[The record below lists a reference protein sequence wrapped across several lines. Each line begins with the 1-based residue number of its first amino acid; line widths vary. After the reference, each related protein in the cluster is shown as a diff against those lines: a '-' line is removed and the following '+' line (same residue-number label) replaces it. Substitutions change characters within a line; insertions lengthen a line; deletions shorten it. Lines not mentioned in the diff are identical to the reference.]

1 MINKMMGRFILT
13 GAPGAGKTA
22 VVRQLEIDGFSVVEE
37 AATDVIALD
46 QARGVAEPWTD
57 PGFIDRIV
65 ALQRQRRLAAT
76 GEVQFHDRS
85 AFCTEALATF
95 LGHPL
100 PALLRTEIEE
110 LKRSDFYERR
120 VFFLRLMGFIAPT
133 AARRIGL
140 EDARRFEAVHE
151 RTYRAHGFEPVF
163 LEPASV
169 VDRVAAIRR
178 HLEARSL

>member
-1 MINKMMGRFILT
+1 MTGRFILT

-22 VVRQLEIDGFSVVEE
+22 VVRQLELEDFAVVEE
-37 AATDVIALD
+37 AATDVIALE
-46 QARGVAEPWTD
+46 QAKGVTEPWTD

-65 ALQRQRRLAAT
+65 ALQRQRRLATT
-76 GEVQFHDRS
+76 GDIQFHDRS

-100 PALLRTEIEE
+100 SGLLRTEIED
-110 LKRSDFYERR
+110 LKGSGFYQRR
-120 VFFLRLMGFIAPT
+120 VFFVRLMGFIEPT

-151 RTYRAHGFEPVF
+151 RVYRAHGFELVPV
-163 LEPASV
+163 EPGSV
-169 VDRVAAIRR
+169 VDRAGRIR
-178 HLEARSL
+178 HSL

>member
-1 MINKMMGRFILT
+1 MKKGRFILT

-37 AATDVIALD
+37 AATDVIALE
-46 QARGVAEPWTD
+46 QAKGVVEPWTD

-65 ALQRQRRLAAT
+65 ALQRQRRLAAS
-76 GEVQFHDRS
+76 GEVQFHHRS

-100 PALLRTEIEE
+100 SDLLRTEIEE
-110 LKRSDFYERR
+110 LTGSGFYERR
-120 VFFLRLMGFIAPT
+120 VFFVRLMGFIEPT

-151 RTYRAHGFEPVF
+151 RTYRAHGFELVPV
-163 LEPASV
+163 EPGSV

-178 HLEARSL
+178 AL

>member
-1 MINKMMGRFILT
+1 MTGRFILT

-22 VVRQLEIDGFSVVEE
+22 VVRQLELDGFGTVEE
-37 AATDVIALD
+37 ATTDLIALD

-76 GEVQFHDRS
+76 GDLQFHDRS

-95 LGHPL
+95 LGHP
-100 PALLRTEIEE
+100 ASRLLRTEIEE
-110 LKRSDFYERR
+110 LKRTGFYERR
-120 VFFLRLMGFIAPT
+120 VFFVRLMGFIEPT

-140 EDARRFEAVHE
+140 EEARRFEAVHE
-151 RTYRAHGFEPVF
+151 RTYRAHGFELVPV
-163 LEPASV
+163 EPGSV

-178 HLEARSL
+178 AL

>member
-1 MINKMMGRFILT
+1 MTRRFILT

-22 VVRQLEIDGFSVVEE
+22 VVRQLELDGFGVLEE
-37 AATDVIALD
+37 AATDVIALE

-57 PGFIDRIV
+57 PAFIDRIV
-65 ALQRQRRLAAT
+65 ALQRQRRLSAS
-76 GEVQFHDRS
+76 GDVQFHDRS

-95 LGHPL
+95 LGHP
-100 PALLRTEIEE
+100 PSDALVREIEE
-110 LKRSDFYERR
+110 LKRSSFYERR
-120 VFFLRLMGFIAPT
+120 VFFVRLMGFIEPT

-151 RTYRAHGFEPVF
+151 RTYRAHGFELVPV
-163 LEPASV
+163 EPGSV

-178 HLEARSL
+178 AL

>member
-1 MINKMMGRFILT
+1 MTRRFILT

-22 VVRQLEIDGFSVVEE
+22 VVRQLELDGLGVVEE
-37 AATDVIALD
+37 AATDVIALE

-57 PGFIDRIV
+57 PAFIDRIV
-65 ALQRQRRLAAT
+65 ALQRQRRLSAS
-76 GEVQFHDRS
+76 GDVQFHDRS

-95 LGHPL
+95 LGHPPSDPL
-100 PALLRTEIEE
+100 VREIEE
-110 LKRSDFYERR
+110 LKRSSFYERR
-120 VFFLRLMGFIAPT
+120 VFFVRLMGFIEPT

-151 RTYRAHGFEPVF
+151 RTYRAHGFELVPV
-163 LEPASV
+163 EPGSV

-178 HLEARSL
+178 AL

>member
-1 MINKMMGRFILT
+1 MMGRFILT

-22 VVRQLEIDGFSVVEE
+22 VVRQLEIDGFAVVEE
-37 AATDVIALD
+37 AATDVIALE

-65 ALQRQRRLAAT
+65 ALQRQRRLAAV

-100 PALLRTEIEE
+100 SDRLRTEIEE
-110 LKRSDFYERR
+110 LKRSGFHERP
-120 VFFLRLMGFIAPT
+120 VFFVRLMGFIETT

-140 EDARRFEAVHE
+140 EEARRFEDVHR
-151 RTYRAHGFEPVF
+151 RTYRAHGFELVPV
-163 LEPASV
+163 EPGSV